1 MLIFLAAG
9 VAGLLLLAAGLSGM
23 EMTTEW
29 QFYDF
34 GDDGSRRVPAGDLG
48 EDVVARFPSIPA
60 SVLQAL
66 LFSIVI
72 MVPIS
77 LILAL
82 FSKEVRRAI
91 IQELKRAVVIVA
103 IIAAVVI
110 VLRRLNLRGRDG
122 DPLPGLQQAPEM
134 PYWMAHPSALAAF
147 IIGFLLLSLLLIIGW
162 RAWLRR
168 RPRPL
173 QRLAGEAQATVRDL
187 RAGRDFRDAI
197 TECYYRMCRVLQEE
211 RRIRRADGMTPR
223 EFARYLEEVGLAS
236 GQAMRLTRLFEAV
249 RYGARTPGA
258 REEREAIECL
268 SIFENVGERR

>member
-1 MLIFLAAG
+1 MLLFLVVG
-9 VAGLLLLAAGLSGM
+9 VTGLLLLAAGLSGM

-29 QFYDF
+29 RFYDF
-34 GDDGSRRVPAGDLG
+34 GDDGGRRAPAGDLG
-48 EDVVARFPSIPA
+48 ENVVDRFPSIPA

-66 LFSIVI
+66 LLSILI

-82 FSKEVRRAI
+82 LSAEVRRAI
-91 IQELKRAVVIVA
+91 VQELKRAIVIVT
-103 IIAAVVI
+103 IIAAIVI
-110 VLRRLNLRGRDG
+110 VLRRLNLSGRQRE
-122 DPLPGLQQAPEM
+122 PLPGLQQAPDM
-134 PYWMAHPSALAAF
+134 PHWIAHPSALAAF
-147 IIGFLLLSLLLIIGW
+147 IIGFLLLGLLLVIGW

-168 RPRPL
+168 QPRPL
-173 QRLAGEAQATVRDL
+173 QRLAGEARATVRDL

-197 TECYYRMCRVLQEE
+197 SECYYRMCRVLEEE
-211 RRIRRADGMTPR
+211 RRIKRADGMTPR
-223 EFARYLEEVGLAS
+223 EFAHYLEEVGLSS

-268 SIFENVGERR
+268 SIFENVGQR